1 MPNDNINHLYE
12 DAEGIFWLA
21 SKGGGLVRWDRKRS
35 LPAVHPRKRLI
46 RQYGLCGLRRRL

>member
-1 MPNDNINHLYE
+1 MPDDNINHLYE

-21 SKGGGLVRWDRKRS
+21 SKGGGVDPLGQEKQC

-46 RQYGLCGLRRRL
+46 RQYDLCGL